1 MLLYIWINKFRNIT
15 NQGFNLSS
23 KYNFHFELLR
33 QIEGKTVGNLSI
45 NEIKDRVEI
54 FPTNILDFKVIVG
67 ENGAGKSSLI
77 DTIIMNLMT
86 ENYRNF
92 NGFLVTDK
100 YIIIRDKSEINYI
113 DNSILKL
120 QTINNTDIL
129 NKNRPYYKNK
139 IEEHIPSRIIEN
151 YLKDNVT
158 INFSPLFNIDKVFD
172 FQGPA
177 ADNDIYEYYE
187 NYINISLENQII
199 RDYRNNINQP
209 NQYRLSGTSELLNFK
224 IFETKRSIDFILNK
238 EIKTD
243 SFFKNKIDKVRFSI
257 NSFFDIYWESI
268 DDYFKTNEQTLG
280 TIKKVTTFI
289 DEKSK
294 NNKYGYS
301 DLKSNL
307 YRQFIYCVLKFE
319 YDYRWSFSSKEGSN
333 PLIDTLETFDSSTKN
348 KRTPHTILQAF
359 LENTTFNKNSK
370 INLKLFTEIIDF
382 IINNKKI
389 IYLYEE
395 SFVINIEEIET
406 INQLFKLFYDNYSFK
421 ANDTYY
427 LCNFLLIDFIGL
439 SNGEK
444 IVLSL
449 YSRLYDISK
458 NRKLENKDIILLLD
472 EPEVGLHPQWQTEF
486 ISKLLE
492 FLNIIFP
499 KNKIQIILT
508 THSPILLS
516 DFPKNHILYLKKG
529 EENGECIIDDEQNI
543 IETFGANIHDLFA
556 HSFFLKEGSV
566 GKYALK
572 IIDEII
578 INLKN
583 ISNKKSSNEERKKIL
598 KQINIIGE
606 PFLRNKLLD
615 MYYLKFDKQK
625 RINELE
631 AELLKLKSNG

>member
-45 NEIKDRVEI
+45 NEIKNRVEI
-54 FPTNILDFKVIVG
+54 FPANILDFKVIVG

-120 QTINNTDIL
+120 QTINNTDIV

-139 IEEHIPSRIIEN
+139 IEGHIPSRIIEN

-172 FQGPA
+172 FEGPA

-209 NQYRLSGTSELLNFK
+209 NQYRLSGISELLNFK
-224 IFETKRSIDFILNK
+224 IFETKRSLDFILNK

-243 SFFKNKIDKVRFSI
+243 SFFKNKIDKVQFSI
-257 NSFFDIYWESI
+257 NSFYDIYWESI

-289 DEKSK
+289 DKTSK

-307 YRQFIYCVLKFE
+307 YSQFIYCVLKFE
-319 YDYRWSFSSKEGSN
+319 YDYRWSFSNEKGSN
-333 PLIDTLETFDSSTKN
+333 ALIETLEIFVNSTKN

-359 LENTTFNKNSK
+359 LENTSFNKNSE
-370 INLKLFTEIIDF
+370 INIKLFNEIINF

-389 IYLYEE
+389 KYLYEE
-395 SFVINIEEIET
+395 SFVINIEETET
-406 INQLFKLFYDNYSFK
+406 INQLFKLFYDNDSFK
-421 ANDTYY
+421 ANDRYY
-427 LCNFLLIDFIGL
+427 LCNFLLIDFNGL

-449 YSRLYDISK
+449 YSRLYNISK
-458 NRKLENKDIILLLD
+458 NSKLENKDIILLLD

-499 KNKIQIILT
+499 KNNIQIILT

-516 DFPKNHILYLKKG
+516 DFPKNHILYIKKG
-529 EENGECIIDDEQNI
+529 QENGECIIDDEQNV
-543 IETFGANIHDLFA
+543 IETFGANIHDLFT

-583 ISNKKSSNEERKKIL
+583 VSNKKSSNEERKKIL